1 MEPATATNGAPPHQP
16 SPGAKKSADV
26 KMLTTKA
33 VVAYTEF
40 LTAVV
45 AAVTPT
51 PDAKRSPAEAIGGG
65 VAKFEAAMND
75 LREGVRSKRRKIDSG
90 SHKATEPAGAAVAP
104 AAAAAGVARTTARG
118 EQLPQ
123 KQKEL
128 DQALATIS
136 AIVEK
141 LDK

>member
-1 MEPATATNGAPPHQP
+1 MEPPTATSATPPQQP
-16 SPGAKKSADV
+16 SPAAKESADV

-33 VVAYTEF
+33 VIAYTEF

-45 AAVTPT
+45 AAATPA
-51 PDAKRSPAEAIGGG
+51 PDAKKKSAEAIGGG
-65 VAKFEAAMND
+65 VAKFEAAMEE

-90 SHKATEPAGAAVAP
+90 THKATEPAGAAVA
-104 AAAAAGVARTTARG
+104 AAATGGAAQATAG
-118 EQLPQ
+118 EQLAQ

-128 DQALATIS
+128 DRALAAIS